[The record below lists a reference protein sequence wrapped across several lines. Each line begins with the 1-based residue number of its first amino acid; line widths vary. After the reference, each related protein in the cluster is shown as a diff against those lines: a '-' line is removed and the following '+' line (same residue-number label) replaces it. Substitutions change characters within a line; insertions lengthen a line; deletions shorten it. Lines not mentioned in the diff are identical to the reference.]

1 MKVQNNNNNNQS
13 AIINKDKSS
22 KKPKRANGVN
32 KLNFLKEMNDEVQ
45 RVMDEEDNT
54 YPFPMHS
61 QDSLRVP
68 QSLQNTMQK

>member
-1 MKVQNNNNNNQS
+1 
-13 AIINKDKSS
+13 
-22 KKPKRANGVN
+22 
-32 KLNFLKEMNDEVQ
+32 MNDEVQ

>member
-1 MKVQNNNNNNQS
+1 
-13 AIINKDKSS
+13 
-22 KKPKRANGVN
+22 
-32 KLNFLKEMNDEVQ
+32 MNDEVQ

-68 QSLQNTMQK
+68 